1 LTWGGTGGTS
11 PELGRVQCTPCP
23 RSSDAT
29 GLTADCIHRNLC
41 TNSRD
46 VSVAH
51 ARRNKKSCYRRRTAH
66 RDVSVEILRKL
77 LHSSVGTDCT
87 THPRQIDV
95 TELDGYSRPTCNK
108 LRASSNDALDRRRC
122 NSQARPSTSSAD
134 HTIDLPGRNF
144 LSLGLR
150 QNSRGKQTYFR
161 RNPNFLI
168 ILQFRIGERKL
179 ACQNQLYPSSRFDTI
194 PA

>member
-1 LTWGGTGGTS
+1 MGGYNV
-11 PELGRVQCTPCP
+11 PPCP

-29 GLTADCIHRNLC
+29 GLTADCIHRNPC

-51 ARRNKKSCYRRRTAH
+51 ARRNKKSCYRRRTA
-66 RDVSVEILRKL
+66 RRNVSVEILRKL
-77 LHSSVGTDCT
+77 LQSSVGTDCT
-87 THPRQIDV
+87 THPRQIEV

-108 LRASSNDALDRRRC
+108 LRASSHDALDRRRC
-122 NSQARPSTSSAD
+122 NSQARLSTSFVD

-144 LSLGLR
+144 LSLGLG
-150 QNSRGKQTYFR
+150 QNSRGNQTYFR
-161 RNPNFLI
+161 RNQNFLI